1 MGSREAS
8 DRYPH
13 RLDPWLKYGFTSIC
27 LFPRVIQGFVSVGCF
42 LSAGSFSKT
51 LEHLDK
57 IIKLV
62 KLTRNTIRHF
72 LKLKHL
78 KYFPFVWSHHKIK
91 VFPRHTCHQTYSSN
105 QNTKHFKLFS
115 HFAFLHLICC
125 FFFMCSKGAAE
136 YRKIKETLSTYHT

>member
-1 MGSREAS
+1 MGSREAP

-27 LFPRVIQGFVSVGCF
+27 LFPRVIEGFVSVGFF

-51 LEHLDK
+51 LEHLDE

-62 KLTRNTIRHF
+62 KLTQNTIKRF
-72 LKLKHL
+72 FKLKHL

-91 VFPRHTCHQTYSSN
+91 VFPRRTRHQTYSSN
-105 QNTKHFKLFS
+105 QNTKHSKLFS

-125 FFFMCSKGAAE
+125 FFLHVLEGRC
-136 YRKIKETLSTYHT
+136 